1 MKKDEI
7 KEKLSE
13 LRFYRGIVVG
23 LIVGIGGSL
32 LSSFKTLDNAL
43 ICVGIGSIII
53 LVAILVPLTLLI
65 NGKIKEIKGI

>member
-32 LSSFKTLDNAL
+32 LSSFKTLDNVL